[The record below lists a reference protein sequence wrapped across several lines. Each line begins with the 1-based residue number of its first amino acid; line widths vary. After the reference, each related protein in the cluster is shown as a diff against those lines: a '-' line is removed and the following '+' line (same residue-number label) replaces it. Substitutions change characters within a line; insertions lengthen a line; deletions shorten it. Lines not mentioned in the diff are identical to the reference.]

1 MLSRKWLRGTVR
13 RRKFVG
19 EMSIEELSGYR
30 FNYGPLWCREFIFL
44 RELIS
49 FDEKDFFPLPLVP
62 VSFVSE
68 CFYHNL
74 CWYFNWYSLVN
85 MQLYQK
91 SLQIC
96 YMKKKDS
103 KYFFEVT
110 KEAERLHQNALVKTP
125 FYRFENWRPQ
135 NCVLWIW
142 YFSQQS
148 EEQLL
153 WTSLFLQIL
162 QVATKI
168 EIHHILFCRDN
179 LNSKN
184 FKELSLMESLLKIK
198 QDYSLQ
204 ARTLLNS
211 ITDDFMKWLWNSCI
225 GNFARLP

>member
-1 MLSRKWLRGTVR
+1 MTKKIFSPCFLSLYLL
-13 RRKFVG
+13 FQ
-19 EMSIEELSGYR
+19 
-30 FNYGPLWCREFIFL
+30 NAFITTSVD
-44 RELIS
+44 I
-49 FDEKDFFPLPLVP
+49 
-62 VSFVSE
+62 
-68 CFYHNL
+68 
-74 CWYFNWYSLVN
+74 FNWSSLVN
-85 MQLYQK
+85 MQLYQN

-103 KYFFEVT
+103 KYFFQVT

-125 FYRFENWRPQ
+125 FYRFKNWRPQ

-168 EIHHILFCRDN
+168 EIHHILFCGDN

-211 ITDDFMKWLWNSCI
+211 ITDHFMKLLWNSCI